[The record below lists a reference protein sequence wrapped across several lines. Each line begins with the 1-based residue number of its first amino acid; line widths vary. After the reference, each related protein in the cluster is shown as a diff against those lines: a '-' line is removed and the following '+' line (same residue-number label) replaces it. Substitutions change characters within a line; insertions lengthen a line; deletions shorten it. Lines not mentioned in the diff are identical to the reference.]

1 MLRSLFPQLEHST
14 YLNSCSCGALA
25 QPVIDAVQHYLQLWK
40 CHGGRAWY
48 ADGGWLE
55 ALDSARAHIAA
66 LLGASP
72 HEIALA
78 PNVSTALAALASCM
92 DYAAR
97 PRVLTTSLDFPTLAH
112 QWLAK
117 ASAGAH
123 CDILPSPDGCTV
135 PVEAFAAVVD
145 KRTAL
150 IATAR
155 VYFTTGA
162 IQDIV
167 ALARLAHDAGALLL
181 VDDYQ
186 GTGQVPLDVKEANI
200 DMLVGGTQ
208 KWLLGGPGL
217 SFLYVHERL
226 HARLHPSVVGWFGHA
241 HQLDFLLQPWEP
253 RGDARRF
260 ELGTPALPA
269 VYAANAGMELVR
281 KTGVDAIRRRV
292 KWLTETLVSGLTEAG
307 FQLTMATDPE
317 KRAGIV
323 MLECPDAQ
331 AWVVE
336 LARQSIIVDA
346 RPGHLRIAPHF
357 YNDMDDIERV
367 LKALKEL
374 EWRNAAGIAS
384 SSA

>member
-1 MLRSLFPQLEHST
+1 MLRSLFPQLEQCT

-25 QPVIDAVQHYLQLWK
+25 QPVIDAVQHYLQLWQR
-40 CHGGRAWY
+40 HGGRAWY
-48 ADGGWLE
+48 ANGGWLD
-55 ALDSARAHIAA
+55 ALDTARGHIAA

-117 ASAGAH
+117 TKAGAR

-135 PVEAFAAVVD
+135 PVAAFDGAVD
-145 KRTAL
+145 ERTAL

-162 IQDIV
+162 IQDV
-167 ALARLAHDAGALLL
+167 APLARLAHDAGALLL

-186 GTGQVPLDVKEANI
+186 GTGQLPLDVKETDI

-241 HQLDFLLQPWEP
+241 RQLDFLLQPWEP
-253 RGDARRF
+253 HGDARRF

-269 VYAANAGMELVR
+269 VYAANAGMKLVR
-281 KTGVDAIRRRV
+281 ETGVDMIRQRV
-292 KWLTETLVSGLTEAG
+292 KWLTEALASGLIDAG
-307 FQLTMATDPE
+307 FRLTMAADPE

-323 MLECPDAQ
+323 MLQCQDAK

-336 LARQSIIVDA
+336 LARQAIIVDA

-357 YNDMDDIERV
+357 YNNMEDIDRV
-367 LKALKEL
+367 LKALRGL
-374 EWRNAAGIAS
+374 ARQSAAGAGS
-384 SSA
+384 SDA